1 MDGVSSLVQ
10 MVSDKLVPVVFYV
23 SKVFL
28 EAGVE
33 VAFRFADV
41 EFSAFGAMN
50 KPGKRTFW

>member
-33 VAFRFADV
+33 DAFRFADV